1 MKPFGKISSLS
12 GKTGPAAF
20 SPLYINEALL
30 DSRKALALFKFTQHF
45 FPQLSP
51 NLVNLLLDMENQSRR
66 VIAAVPLKEREQ
78 LIRDLNG
85 VTVELK
91 CMIKDNGREMMSLP
105 FTIMPAEVLQRAAV
119 GKPVMPGWEKQRKEM
134 ERIIIALIEKE
145 IQRKIKLVLEAC
157 LKPLMVKP
165 RLPAMLKDLISRGLI
180 NRDGRLADNATIMDL
195 VSGRYARLF
204 ADKLPEEVLNEAWL
218 IQKTL
223 QACAR
228 RPSYAHRSGL
238 PPSPRLRQT
247 SREGGKSEPE
257 ENYAAL
263 VQEALRAQRML
274 ELTLKAMQ
282 QKHHKKKRDIPED
295 VHRHRTGHLR
305 RRR

>member
-1 MKPFGKISSLS
+1 MKSFGRRATLL

-20 SPLYINEALL
+20 SPLYVNEALL
-30 DSRKALALFKFTQHF
+30 DSRKALALSKFAQLF

-78 LIRDLNG
+78 LIRDLDG

-91 CMIKDNGREMMSLP
+91 CAIQDKGREMMSLP
-105 FTIMPAEVLQRAAV
+105 ITLLPAEVLSRAAA
-119 GKPVMPGWEKQRKEM
+119 GKPVTQGWEKQRKEM

-145 IQRKIKLVLEAC
+145 IRRKMKLVLEAC

-165 RLPAMLKDLISRGLI
+165 HLPAMLKDLISRGLI

-228 RPSYAHRSGL
+228 R
-238 PPSPRLRQT
+238 
-247 SREGGKSEPE
+247 KSEPE

-274 ELTLKAMQ
+274 ETTLKAMQ
-282 QKHHKKKRDIPED
+282 QKQHKEKRDIPEA

-305 RRR
+305 RRG

>member
-1 MKPFGKISSLS
+1 MGKPTDKMM
-12 GKTGPAAF
+12 PAAF

-30 DSRKALALFKFTQHF
+30 DSRKALALFKFTQLF
-45 FPQLSP
+45 FPQHGP
-51 NLVNLLLDMENQSRR
+51 NLVNMLLDMESQSRR
-66 VIAAVPLKEREQ
+66 VIVAVPLKEREQ
-78 LIRDLNG
+78 LINDLDG

-105 FTIMPAEVLQRAAV
+105 VTLLPAEVLRRAVA
-119 GKPVMPGWEKQRKEM
+119 GKLLTPGWEEQRKVM
-134 ERIIIALIEKE
+134 ERIIIALIQKE

-165 RLPAMLKDLISRGLI
+165 RLPAMLKELISRGLV
-180 NRDGRLADNATIMDL
+180 NRNGRLAADTTIMDL

-204 ADKLPEEVLNEAWL
+204 ADQLPEEVLNEAWL

-228 RPSYAHRSGL
+228 RSSCAYRS
-238 PPSPRLRQT
+238 PEARRAQDA
-247 SREGGKSEPE
+247 GGQSEPE
-257 ENYAAL
+257 DYPVL
-263 VQEALRAQRML
+263 VQEALRSHRML
-274 ELTLKAMQ
+274 EMTLKVMQ
-282 QKHHKKKRDIPED
+282 QKQHKEKRDIPEA

-305 RRR
+305 RSR